1 MLISTEN
8 HIIDDSRSPRPDTHT
23 PTFQTDILRIVIE
36 NNCMRPSEP
45 QRVIIK
51 ALYIDGSAQSE
62 EEIAVPTLKPSEGIS
77 RTYQSAVSSIEII
90 DWWLERHPA
99 SRSTAH
105 S

>member
-1 MLISTEN
+1 
-8 HIIDDSRSPRPDTHT
+8 
-23 PTFQTDILRIVIE
+23 
-36 NNCMRPSEP
+36 MRPSEP